1 MRPTDL
7 TDEVAQKIITARKRG
22 LSAQKAAAR
31 GGVIPKTLY
40 NWLARGEAENPPD
53 ADAIY
58 VAFAIAY
65 RAAEADRQESLLSL
79 SEADGPNAKDR
90 LKLLELTFPH
100 EFGTRQIVEH
110 SGPDGGAIQV
120 DDARARLLDLLSRR
134 APDSGAGEGGGP
146 APTG

>member
-1 MRPTDL
+1 MRPTEL
-7 TDEVAQKIITARKRG
+7 TDEVATKIVAARKRG

-40 NWLARGEAENPPD
+40 RWLARGEAENPPESD
-53 ADAIY
+53 AVY
-58 VAFAIAY
+58 VAFALAY
-65 RAAEADRQESLLSL
+65 RDAEADRQERLLEL
-79 SEADGPNAKDR
+79 SEGEGPNAKDR
-90 LKLLELTFPH
+90 LKLLELSFPH

-110 SGPDGGAIQV
+110 SGPEGGAIQI

-134 APDSGAGEGGGP
+134 APDSGAGEGGSP